1 MARSDRDQPDPGERR
16 PIPPRPTRETETEM
30 EQTGGPAPALGEAGR
45 SVVQVNVE
53 EDMPT
58 NGGSHPVDEAATDQY
73 GQYRPRTIAMIIVAI
88 VVALLLALPIIWGLV
103 ELIVLAGIVGP
114 LILAWAVLLVL
125 LIVGAVVIGFRVAQS
140 GL

>member
-1 MARSDRDQPDPGERR
+1 MARSDRDQSARGER
-16 PIPPRPTRETETEM
+16 PPTPGPTRETETEM
-30 EQTGGPAPALGEAGR
+30 EQQEGPTPALGEPGR

-73 GQYRPRTIAMIIVAI
+73 GQYRPRTIAMIVVAV
-88 VVALLLALPIIWGLV
+88 VVALLLAFPVVWGLV
-103 ELIVLAGIVGP
+103 ELIVLAGVVGP
-114 LILAWAVLLVL
+114 LILAWAALLVV
-125 LIVGAVVIGFRVAQS
+125 LIVGAVVIGFRIAES